1 MGPWLRVRKQYGSAE
16 QHSPRP
22 AATRQ
27 VPDLGRRRPV
37 QPCAD
42 MELAGWALMAC
53 AVVVAAVLLS
63 RRGPE
68 RATVAAFEGMA
79 VNMQRS
85 LQQVQGEIVRLARQ
99 QDDLRQDVT
108 RGREASVLQ
117 LADTAREIQAQLGNA
132 HRALAEVKALEQGRA
147 QKLDQA
153 ADSLRRL
160 EAVVAGSST
169 RGAAGENILA
179 RALTQLPPDLLELN
193 VAFGNKIVE
202 YALRLPGGRYLPID
216 SKWTSVG
223 VLERL
228 DAVDQP
234 QERKRLVDQVV
245 RDVRSRIKEMTK
257 YLDPERT
264 LSLGLLAVPDAVYTA
279 APEAH
284 ADGYREGVLVVP
296 YSLALPYVL
305 ALYRLTLRFGCAVDA
320 DQLADR
326 LRALAECVRKLDE
339 EVEGRLSRGIVQLEN
354 SREALRDHLGEAR
367 RSTDR
372 LLETTASEITASAPT
387 ALPHAVGQLD

>member
-1 MGPWLRVRKQYGSAE
+1 MGL
-16 QHSPRP
+16 
-22 AATRQ
+22 
-27 VPDLGRRRPV
+27 
-37 QPCAD
+37 
-42 MELAGWALMAC
+42 MELAAVGVLAC
-53 AVVVAAVLLS
+53 AIVLAAALLS

-68 RATVAAFEGMA
+68 RATVQAFEG
-79 VNMQRS
+79 VSLNLQRS
-85 LQQVQGEIVRLARQ
+85 LQQVQGEIVRLGRQ

-117 LADTAREIQAQLGNA
+117 LADTAREIHAQLGNA

-179 RALTQLPPDLLELN
+179 RALGQLPPDLLELN

-202 YALRLPGGRYLPID
+202 YALRLPGGKYLPID

-228 DAVDQP
+228 EATGDAP
-234 QERKRLVDQVV
+234 QERKRLSDQVV
-245 RDVRSRIKEMTK
+245 RDVRGRIKEMTK

-284 ADGYREGVLVVP
+284 AEGYREGILVVP

-305 ALYRLTLRFGCAVDA
+305 ALYRLTLRFGCAVDT

-326 LRALAECVRKLDE
+326 LRALNECVRKLDE

-367 RSTDR
+367 PRARDGR
-372 LLETTASEITASAPT
+372 
-387 ALPHAVGQLD
+387 

>member
-1 MGPWLRVRKQYGSAE
+1 MA
-16 QHSPRP
+16 
-22 AATRQ
+22 
-27 VPDLGRRRPV
+27 
-37 QPCAD
+37 
-42 MELAGWALMAC
+42 ELAGWALMAC

-68 RATVAAFEGMA
+68 RATVEAFEGVA
-79 VNMQRS
+79 LTLQHS

-223 VLERL
+223 ILERL

-245 RDVRSRIKEMTK
+245 RDVRGRIKEMTK

-284 ADGYREGVLVVP
+284 ADGYREGILVVP

-305 ALYRLTLRFGCAVDA
+305 ALYRLTLRFGCAVDT

-326 LRALAECVRKLDE
+326 LRALNECVRKLDE

-372 LLETTASEITASAPT
+372 LLETTASELTASAPT
-387 ALPHAVGQLD
+387 ALPEAVGQLD

>member
-1 MGPWLRVRKQYGSAE
+1 MAEAMHLVPWVL
-16 QHSPRP
+16 
-22 AATRQ
+22 
-27 VPDLGRRRPV
+27 L
-37 QPCAD
+37 
-42 MELAGWALMAC
+42 
-53 AVVVAAVLLS
+53 AVVTAVAVAAVLLG

-68 RATVAAFEGMA
+68 RATVEAFESVA
-79 VNMQRS
+79 LNVQHS

-132 HRALAEVKALEQGRA
+132 HRALAEVKALEVGRA

-228 DAVDQP
+228 DALAEVP
-234 QERKRLVDQVV
+234 LGERKRLVDQVV
-245 RDVRSRIKEMTK
+245 RDVRGRIKEMTK
-257 YLDPERT
+257 
-264 LSLGLLAVPDAVYTA
+264 
-279 APEAH
+279 
-284 ADGYREGVLVVP
+284 
-296 YSLALPYVL
+296 
-305 ALYRLTLRFGCAVDA
+305 
-320 DQLADR
+320 
-326 LRALAECVRKLDE
+326 
-339 EVEGRLSRGIVQLEN
+339 
-354 SREALRDHLGEAR
+354 
-367 RSTDR
+367 
-372 LLETTASEITASAPT
+372 
-387 ALPHAVGQLD
+387 